1 VIQIFVFGFFYFFGW
16 SKIIKA
22 EATNKSAKKAKRIIS
37 PVINPKENK
46 LFISE
51 MV

>member
-1 VIQIFVFGFFYFFGW
+1 MFDFFYFFGW
-16 SKIIKA
+16 GKLIMA
-22 EATNKSAKKAKRIIS
+22 EATNKSARKAKRILS

-51 MV
+51 IV